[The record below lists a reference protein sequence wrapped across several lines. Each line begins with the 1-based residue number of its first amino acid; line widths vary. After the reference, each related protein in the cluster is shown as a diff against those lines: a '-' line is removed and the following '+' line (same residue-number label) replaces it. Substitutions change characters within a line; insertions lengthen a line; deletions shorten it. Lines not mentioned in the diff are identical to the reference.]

1 MVANVAPLFGLTPV
15 VGQVSI
21 ATANANRNGTGT
33 IATLKTG
40 AANGT
45 RCDYCVVKSIV
56 TTTAG
61 MIRFYIDDGAGNIF
75 LWDELTVT
83 AITASG
89 TVAAFRGVIQLGF
102 MLPVNYILKIST
114 ENAETF
120 RCFVHGADY

>member
-1 MVANVAPLFGLTPV
+1 MA
-15 VGQVSI
+15 SI

-33 IATLKTG
+33 LGTLKTG
-40 AANGT
+40 AADGT
-45 RCDYCVVKSIV
+45 RCDFCVVKAIV

-75 LWDELTVT
+75 LWDELIVT

-102 MLPVNYILKIST
+102 MLPVGYILKIST